1 MSIPLPSLDFEPDVV
16 WRFLFN
22 SVILEGLQRTIIVAI
37 AAQVLGV
44 AMGIASALMRM
55 SGSSAARLS

>member
-22 SVILEGLQRTIIVAI
+22 SVILEGLQRTIVVAI

-44 AMGIASALMRM
+44 AMGIASP
-55 SGSSAARLS
+55 